1 MNTLK
6 LSDALIRTYCGRN
19 DYLMGYKAVIF
30 DLDDTLLN
38 RDNAV
43 DKMFLIILEKCYAD
57 VKNSERNLMLQKFK
71 EYDRRDYGNSN
82 KTRVFES
89 LFNEF
94 PPQHKLPSNHIQDF
108 WNNNFPSCFLIN
120 QSTINMVNTIK
131 QRAKVAIITNGTTQ
145 RQRAKIENTKLNSC
159 FETVIISEEVGFSKP
174 DKQIF
179 ELALNNLNVHPEE
192 VIFVGDDLEK
202 DIGGCQNANIKGI
215 WYNPL
220 MKKNATTI
228 KPFAEINSI
237 DKLLGYFTSESI

>member
-1 MNTLK
+1 MINGTLFEG
-6 LSDALIRTYCGRN
+6 SIYCGRN
-19 DYLMGYKAVIF
+19 DYFMGYKAVIF

-43 DKMFLIILEKCYAD
+43 DNMFNIILEKCYED
-57 VKNSERNLMLQKFK
+57 VKNSERNQMLQKFK
-71 EYDRRDYGNSN
+71 EYDRRDYGNSS
-82 KTRVFES
+82 KKRVFES
-89 LFNEF
+89 FFNEF
-94 PPQHKLPSNHIQDF
+94 PPQYRLPSNDIQDF
-108 WNNNFPSCFLIN
+108 WNNNFPNCFSIN

-131 QRAKVAIITNGTTQ
+131 QLAKVAIITNGTTQ
-145 RQRAKIENTKLNSC
+145 RQRAKIYNTNLNSY

-179 ELALNNLNVHPEE
+179 ELALNSLNIHPEE
-192 VIFVGDDLEK
+192 VLFVGDDLEK

-220 MKKNATTI
+220 MKKNETTI

-237 DKLLGYFTSESI
+237 DRLLRYFTSEYI